1 MYSKPTVINSI
12 THRYLQVAPVSSYA
26 FAADF
31 NSCLVLGQEFLEAAK
46 YYPVIFASNKDVVNP
61 LAMLGARG
69 NAFCTSEGKW
79 TEGAYIPAFIRRY
92 PYILAEGL
100 AQDGALTVCIDA
112 DYPGYDA
119 KDGGRLFTDEGENAP
134 ALNRAVEFLR
144 LYHAQFDAT
153 KLFVNTL
160 KDLNLFKPVDANV
173 TRPDGAN
180 FSVKNFLMVDEQA
193 VLNLPDSDLLSLV
206 RRGYLAWIY
215 AHLYSLTNFPKV
227 INQPA

>member
-1 MYSKPTVINSI
+1 MINSI
-12 THRYLQVAPVSSYA
+12 NHRYLKVAPVSSYA

-46 YYPVIFASNKDVVNP
+46 YYPIIFASNNDVVNP
-61 LAMLGARG
+61 LLVLGAQG
-69 NAFCTSEGKW
+69 NVFCNSEGNW
-79 TEGAYIPAFIRRY
+79 SEGVYIPAFIRRY

-119 KDGGRLFTDEGENAP
+119 QDGVRLFTDDGENTP
-134 ALNRAVEFLR
+134 ALNQAVEFLR
-144 LYHAQFDAT
+144 RYHSQFDTT
-153 KLFVNTL
+153 KQFVNTL
-160 KDLNLFKPVDANV
+160 KNLNLFKPVDANI
-173 TRPDGAN
+173 TMKDGTN

-193 VLNLPDSDLLSLV
+193 VLNLPDADLLSLV
-206 RRGYLAWIY
+206 RKGYLAWIY

-227 INQPA
+227 IG